1 MEILIILILLFPLIP
16 IVMLMD
22 TLHDFEISDFFRR
35 LHVIFKNRRSKL
47 FKEYK
52 DLFRVFERTRTG
64 RYLNSVDFFRTI
76 VRESELDKNYKT
88 LFLKENFVKY
98 GSELEELKLQ
108 IRVYAIWS

>member
-35 LHVIFKNRRSKL
+35 LHVIFKNRRSRL

-64 RYLNSVDFFRTI
+64 RYLNSVDYFRTI
-76 VRESELDKNYKT
+76 VKNLDLTGIIKPY
-88 LFLKENFVKY
+88 F
-98 GSELEELKLQ
+98 
-108 IRVYAIWS
+108 